1 MDIYQKLLSIEE
13 NAESIH
19 DLLKGYY
26 DLIPS
31 PMAVID
37 NNYELVSYFVL
48 NDTIGD
54 DLYNSTMRTGH
65 WNIEII
71 SDVTRPFLESD
82 SNHMIFE
89 YNGRKR
95 LFQKITNDNKF
106 IGFLVILE
114 NDRPL

>member
-71 SDVTRPFLESD
+71 SDVT
-82 SNHMIFE
+82 
-89 YNGRKR
+89 
-95 LFQKITNDNKF
+95 
-106 IGFLVILE
+106 
-114 NDRPL
+114 